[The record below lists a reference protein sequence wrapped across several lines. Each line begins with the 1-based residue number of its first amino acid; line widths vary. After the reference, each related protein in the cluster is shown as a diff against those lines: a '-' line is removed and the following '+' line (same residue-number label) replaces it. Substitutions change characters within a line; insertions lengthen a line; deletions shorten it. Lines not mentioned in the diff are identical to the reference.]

1 MTTVYQL
8 SLTDYRSYLYAAIF
22 VCGNILVPQLC
33 HLIPE
38 GGFILLPIYFFT
50 LIAAYKYGMIPGL
63 LTALGSPLINHLLF
77 GMPAAGVLPILLIK
91 STLLA
96 VFAALLARRAGRV
109 SLLAV
114 TLAVVLYQLAGMC
127 FEWPMT
133 GSFMAAVQDIRLG
146 YPGILIQIFGGY
158 ALLRALR

>member
-50 LIAAYKYGMIPGL
+50 LIAARI
-63 LTALGSPLINHLLF
+63 T
-77 GMPAAGVLPILLIK
+77 
-91 STLLA
+91 
-96 VFAALLARRAGRV
+96 
-109 SLLAV
+109 
-114 TLAVVLYQLAGMC
+114 AVVCILAISG
-127 FEWPMT
+127 
-133 GSFMAAVQDIRLG
+133 
-146 YPGILIQIFGGY
+146 
-158 ALLRALR
+158 